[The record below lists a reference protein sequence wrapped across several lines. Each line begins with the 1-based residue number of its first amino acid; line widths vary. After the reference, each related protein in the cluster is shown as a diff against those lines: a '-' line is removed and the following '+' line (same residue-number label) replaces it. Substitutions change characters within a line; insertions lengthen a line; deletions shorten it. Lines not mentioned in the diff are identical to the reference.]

1 MSIATLIK
9 TIQDIMRKD
18 VGVDGDAQ
26 RISQIVWL
34 LFLKIFDDKEQE
46 WQVTIPGYKSPLQ
59 NRFRWSNW
67 AKDAE
72 GITGEELIE
81 FVNNEL
87 FPSLKQLATKA
98 GVSAHG
104 RVVGAVFEDAYNY
117 MKSGHL
123 LRQVINTIEDDVDFN
138 SSSDRH
144 LFNDI
149 YEKILADLQSAGN
162 AGEYYTPRAVTQ
174 FMVDILNPQLGESVL
189 DPACGTGGFLTCTI
203 EHLNRQVKNNE
214 DRNTLQACIH
224 GVEKK
229 PLPHMLA
236 MTNMMLHG
244 IDVPSNIRHD
254 NTLSRPLKDYGPKD
268 RVDIIITNPPFGG
281 MEEDGIENN
290 FPRKYQ
296 TRETADLFM
305 ALIMHLLKHD
315 TGRAAVVLPDSFL
328 FGEGAKTTLKRELLE
343 EFNLHTIVRLPK
355 GVFAPYTS
363 IATNVLFFEK
373 GQPTQDVWFFEHPYP
388 DGYKSYSRSKPLTI
402 AEFDLEKKWWG
413 GASRK
418 GRKATQHAWKV
429 SAKDIAANNYNL
441 DCKNPHEVA
450 VNHGAPAELRAVF
463 SGVVNRLSDVKNALK
478 ESLLEVLP
486 GDTKAVFY
494 ENYDIAFSAP
504 SGINRLRELILVLGM
519 RGKLVPQYSQEPSAH
534 QLLIEI
540 EAEKDRV
547 ARERGGKFSRLPMD
561 TVTAKVPYQLPESW
575 SWVCFGEIAQHNSG
589 KTLDKSRNT
598 GLPRDYITT
607 SNLYWGRFD
616 LTNIRQML
624 IREEEMER
632 CTAKKGDLL
641 ICEGGEAGRAAVWEF
656 DEEVCFQNHVH
667 RARFF
672 GGIDPYFAYRFFEKL
687 NATGEIELHRKGVGI
702 SNMSSKALASIVFPL
717 PPVPEQHRIV
727 SKIDQLMK
735 LCDEIEEQLSESQ
748 RKQTELLDALMAQ
761 V

>member
-214 DRNTLQACIH
+214 DRNTLQASIH

-254 NTLSRPLKDYGPKD
+254 NTLSRQLQSYKPSE

-281 MEEDGIENN
+281 MEEDGIESN
-290 FPRKYQ
+290 FLKKYQ

-315 TGRAAVVLPDSFL
+315 TGRAAVVLPDGFL
-328 FGEGAKTTLKRELLE
+328 FGEGVKTTLKRELLT

-363 IATNVLFFEK
+363 IATNLLFFER

-388 DGYKSYSRSKPLTI
+388 DGYKSYSRGKPLTI

-413 GASRK
+413 GAMRK
-418 GRKATQHAWKV
+418 GRKASQHAWKV
-429 SAKDIAANNYNL
+429 SAKDIAARNYNL

-450 VNHGAPAELRAVF
+450 VNHRDPSELMEEYQEIVRQLAIAQ
-463 SGVVNRLSDVKNALK
+463 NALK
-478 ESLLEVLP
+478 
-486 GDTKAVFY
+486 A
-494 ENYDIAFSAP
+494 
-504 SGINRLRELILVLGM
+504 ELMQAL
-519 RGKLVPQYSQEPSAH
+519 
-534 QLLIEI
+534 
-540 EAEKDRV
+540 
-547 ARERGGKFSRLPMD
+547 GGK
-561 TVTAKVPYQLPESW
+561 
-575 SWVCFGEIAQHNSG
+575 
-589 KTLDKSRNT
+589 
-598 GLPRDYITT
+598 
-607 SNLYWGRFD
+607 
-616 LTNIRQML
+616 
-624 IREEEMER
+624 
-632 CTAKKGDLL
+632 
-641 ICEGGEAGRAAVWEF
+641 
-656 DEEVCFQNHVH
+656 
-667 RARFF
+667 
-672 GGIDPYFAYRFFEKL
+672 
-687 NATGEIELHRKGVGI
+687 
-702 SNMSSKALASIVFPL
+702 
-717 PPVPEQHRIV
+717 
-727 SKIDQLMK
+727 
-735 LCDEIEEQLSESQ
+735 
-748 RKQTELLDALMAQ
+748 
-761 V
+761 